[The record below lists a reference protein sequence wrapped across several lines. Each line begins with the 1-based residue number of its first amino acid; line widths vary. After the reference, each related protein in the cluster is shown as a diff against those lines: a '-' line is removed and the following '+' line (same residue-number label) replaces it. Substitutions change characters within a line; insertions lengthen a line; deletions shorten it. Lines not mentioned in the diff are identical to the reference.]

1 MKAGHLITK
10 VKSSGISL
18 LDRLNLNIRTP
29 ETNPLSGN
37 EQNVL
42 STLIHLKETPV
53 QIPGKDVQHFE
64 KPVYHKNILKLL
76 DDLQCPVVLLPL
88 VTNERSD
95 QRIGFFTD
103 ILFTGTS
110 TIALL
115 VKIAK
120 SFQATITIFNLP
132 EPSLPQ
138 MDPEYA
144 ERYFNAQGMSKVN
157 GFTINLVN
165 LKKGTTL
172 KKIESTLCQH
182 NITIVAS
189 MQQRKD
195 LLYKLVS

>member
-1 MKAGHLITK
+1 MKAGHLIRK

-29 ETNPLSGN
+29 EANVLLDN
-37 EQNVL
+37 DQNVL
-42 STLIHLKETPV
+42 TSLIHLKETPV
-53 QIPGKDVQHFE
+53 PIGKDVQHFD

-95 QRIGFFTD
+95 QRIGFLTD

-157 GFTINLVN
+157 GATINLVN
-165 LKKGTTL
+165 LKKGTTV